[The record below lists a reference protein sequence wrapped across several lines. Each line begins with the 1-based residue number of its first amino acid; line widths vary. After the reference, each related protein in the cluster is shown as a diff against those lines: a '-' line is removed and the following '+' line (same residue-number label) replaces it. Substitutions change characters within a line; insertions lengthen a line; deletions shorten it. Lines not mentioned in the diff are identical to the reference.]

1 MTGIRLLWAGVLL
14 VMVVLLAGE
23 PLLAVAASRPTR
35 TPTHTP
41 TATATATDV
50 PTATPYPTYTPYP
63 TATALPTTTPIP
75 SGEQSNGDTCFP
87 LFGCI
92 HWADVVTG
100 LWQGLVSWLA
110 SMVASLF
117 GIAPAPATGTG
128 TPTPTATPHAIGV
141 GIGSRTVSTA
151 GQGTASDVAA
161 SAAPTATATVTT
173 TAGTAWGSDVV
184 GQTLQLVTYNPDL
197 SGADFAGVV
206 GSVGATLAVIG
217 RVMALVL
224 MVLATLQT
232 ALRSAQRGIR
242 VWFTLI
248 GDIALLVVILGSSA
262 WLEHQ
267 LWGFEQWALDL
278 LNGWTHGDYVGTLSG
293 LITYQAD
300 PGTVSSAFD
309 VAMNSILAAIMMFLF
324 VVFAIVLSVVRVGLL
339 FLQAALYL
347 AMPLWLAPIVH
358 KDTRHITVRW
368 ARMYLTFAAYPLVEA
383 ILIATVLGIVTGLE
397 AMDGFST
404 FIARTSLGIVGM
416 LVLLAGT
423 GLSVMAFGGR
433 HPREF
438 GVHMAGVKRII
449 GTATRLMH

>member
-1 MTGIRLLWAGVLL
+1 MMNGARLLWAGVLL
-14 VMVVLLAGE
+14 ALVVLLTGE
-23 PLLAVAASRPTR
+23 PVLTLAASRPTR
-35 TPTHTP
+35 TPTPMHTP
-41 TATATATDV
+41 TATATAIPRPTDTPM
-50 PTATPYPTYTPYP
+50 PTSTPYP
-63 TATALPTTTPIP
+63 TATSVPTGQQPD
-75 SGEQSNGDTCFP
+75 GDTCF

-92 HWADVVTG
+92 HWPDVVSG

-117 GIAPAPATGTG
+117 GVAPAAPSSSSTPAP
-128 TPTPTATPHAIGV
+128 TPTPRVRLG
-141 GIGSRTVSTA
+141 GIGASRAVM
-151 GQGTASDVAA
+151 GQGT
-161 SAAPTATATVTT
+161 SAGDAPAATATMTT
-173 TAGTAWGSDVV
+173 TTTGTAWGSDVV

-217 RVMALVL
+217 RALALIL

-242 VWFTLI
+242 VWVTLI
-248 GDIALLVVILGSSA
+248 ADIALLVVILGSSA

-278 LNGWTHGDYVGTLSG
+278 LNEWTHGDYVGTLTA
-293 LITYQAD
+293 LITYQGD
-300 PGTVSSAFD
+300 PSSALSPFD
-309 VAMNSILAAIMMFLF
+309 TTMNTILAAIMMFLF

-358 KDTRHITVRW
+358 RDTRHITVRW
-368 ARMYLTFAAYPLVEA
+368 AKMYLTFAAYPLVEA
-383 ILIATVLGIVTGLE
+383 ILIATVMGIVTGLE

-404 FIARTSLGIVGM
+404 FIARSALGIVGM

-423 GLSVMAFGGR
+423 GLSVMAFGGK

-438 GVHMAGVKRII
+438 GVHMGNVKKII
-449 GTATRLMH
+449 GSATSMARFL